1 MRYSD
6 LSLAAASALIA
17 AVLAFPHTA
26 AAAQPAVLATVGK
39 EEITVED
46 LREFADSLPIGFAQG
61 KSGFAADSLLLE
73 SLIDRSVLIKE
84 AESAGI
90 ANEPWL
96 DVHIDRYELEQ
107 VLLLYKRRHVSEQ
120 VLITEEDLLAQLRAS
135 GRDRAVRIAGIRVE
149 TEDEAAQLRND
160 ILAGADFAQLARERS
175 LAESRDQDGDMG
187 RYMRKD
193 EFSEYL
199 REAVFALEPGEISQ
213 PVPVLYGD
221 RWGYAIFKI
230 LDEFAVQLSDVENEV
245 AEEVFG
251 RKRLKRQ
258 QALGDSLRSEYEP
271 QIHSDNVEAFLGSRG
286 MSSADLADLGERPLF
301 SYRGGRFTVNDYWRF
316 VPESRRIPG
325 KFESVDAFAD
335 FLLEIVFPSQLFIEE
350 AWAAGLHETGDIRAK
365 VEAKKLSVMLDTL
378 RVRRVDRL
386 VTISDDEVPAFYRD
400 HPELFMTAEE
410 LTVNEVLVGS
420 REKAVRI
427 RERAEAGDNIE
438 ELAREHTVREEMGHH
453 DGELKISK
461 FSRYRQL
468 YEAAKGSD
476 LGSVHGPVET
486 RGRFSVFKVRERTE
500 STLKPLNQ
508 VEYRRARA
516 FVEIR
521 KRKLAYVE
529 FVRALRDKYGVAV
542 FHDRLGDLH

>member
-1 MRYSD
+1 MRH
-6 LSLAAASALIA
+6 LASSSVASALIA
-17 AVLAFPHTA
+17 AALASLHTNA
-26 AAAQPAVLATVGK
+26 VAQLATVGEE

-46 LREFADSLPIGFAQG
+46 LREFADSLPKGFTQG
-61 KSGFAADSLLLE
+61 KSGLAADSLLLE
-73 SLIDRSVLIKE
+73 SLIDRSVLIEE

-90 ANEPWL
+90 ANEPWF
-96 DVHIDRYELEQ
+96 DVHIGRYEQEQ
-107 VLLLYKRRHVSEQ
+107 VLLLYKRRQVSEQ
-120 VLITEEDLLAQLRAS
+120 VVITEEDLLAQLRAS

-149 TEDEAAQLRND
+149 TEEEAAQLRND
-160 ILAGADFAQLARERS
+160 ILAGADFAQLAGERS
-175 LAESRDQDGDMG
+175 LAEARDRGGDMG

-213 PVPVLYGD
+213 PLPVLYGAQ
-221 RWGYAIFKI
+221 WGYAIVKI
-230 LDEFAVQLSDVENEV
+230 LDEVPVQLSDVEKEV

-251 RKRLKRQ
+251 RKRLERQ

-271 QIHSDNVEAFLGSRG
+271 QIHRHNLQTFLDSRG
-286 MSSADLADLGERPLF
+286 MGAADLADLGERPLC

-316 VPESRRIPG
+316 IPESKRIPG

-335 FLLEIVFPSQLFIEE
+335 FLLQIVFPSQFFIEE
-350 AWAAGLHETGDIRAK
+350 ARTAGLHKTVDILAK

-378 RVRRVDRL
+378 RVRRVERL
-386 VTISDDEVPAFYRD
+386 VTVSDDEVRAFYRD

-420 REKAVRI
+420 RQKALWI
-427 RERAEAGDNIE
+427 RERVEAGVSIE
-438 ELAREHTVREEMGHH
+438 ELAREYTVRGEMGHH
-453 DGELKISK
+453 DGQLKISK

-486 RGRFSVFKVRERTE
+486 RGRFSLFKVRERTE
-500 STLKPLNQ
+500 STLKPLDRA
-508 VEYRRARA
+508 EFRRARA

-529 FVRALRDKYGVAV
+529 FVRDLRDKYEVAV
-542 FHDRLGDLH
+542 FHDRLGDL